1 MRQFEIMPRNP
12 EAKGLEFQSSI
23 YELVYGGQAHNLIC
37 EVYVTAEAEN
47 IKRAL
52 NSHDELLAACEAL
65 VTAAA
70 NERKTHDAWMRAD
83 DDSIEACLSLGDE
96 YEDACAT
103 TIICENAARAAI
115 AKAKGE

>member
-1 MRQFEIMPRNP
+1 MARQFEIMPRNP

-23 YELVYGGQAHNLIC
+23 YEPLPGCHNLIC

-52 NSHDELLAACEAL
+52 NSQPDLLQACEVAQAL
-65 VTAAA
+65 IQSFDKAHPGGFLVGVAL
-70 NERKTHDAWMRAD
+70 
-83 DDSIEACLSLGDE
+83 LSLDK
-96 YEDACAT
+96 
-103 TIICENAARAAI
+103 AI